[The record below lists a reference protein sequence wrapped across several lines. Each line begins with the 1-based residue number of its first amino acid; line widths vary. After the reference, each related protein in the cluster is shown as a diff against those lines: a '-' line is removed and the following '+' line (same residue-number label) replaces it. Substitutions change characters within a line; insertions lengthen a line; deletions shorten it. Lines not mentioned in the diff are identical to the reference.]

1 MVNFRDGVNHYLK
14 NQSSILSGRA
24 GDKYIDDINDKITEL
39 VKNINDYKGKKT
51 QVAQLKG
58 NVAEDWHA
66 GTLNINAALN
76 GEKGV
81 ANVPKSNDYAFADI
95 KVGDQK
101 YGLKYYKTASDS
113 AKAQSIS
120 YFEKYNEYKIKHPNV
135 SFDEYLKSKGIK
147 DRDILNDPI
156 YNGQM
161 RVIPSDQLSEAKEW
175 LRLKIEKEQLTRP
188 EQVKRYQDTYDKLT
202 SIIEDNKG
210 NKSIELTK
218 NDAEE
223 LARLGKE
230 GKFDAK
236 DFNLTT
242 EELVKLEH
250 LFKQSFKAGM
260 TAATISMSIKVA
272 PEVYNALLYLLKTGE
287 IKEEQFEKIG
297 YAALEGGS
305 EGFLRGFVSA
315 SIVASCESGMLG
327 STLKGVDPSIVGAV
341 VVLTINTMK
350 NATEVA
356 RGRMT
361 REELINELIKEMF
374 ITAGAMSLGTLT
386 QGLIQIPV
394 LGFMVGSFAG
404 SLVGTFVYD
413 AGYSKA
419 MSFFV
424 ENGFTM
430 FGLVDQDY
438 EIPENVLNEI
448 GIETFEYDKMNND
461 ISEKDIFEADK
472 FSFDTFDIDRFTPD
486 TFEIKYLR
494 RGVIGINKIG
504 YVS

>member
-14 NQSSILSGRA
+14 NQSSILSGRV

-39 VKNINDYKGKKT
+39 VKSINDYKGTKT
-51 QVAQLKG
+51 QVDQLKG
-58 NVAEDWHA
+58 NAAEDWHA
-66 GTLNINAALN
+66 GTLNINATLN
-76 GEKGV
+76 GEKS
-81 ANVPKSNDYAFADI
+81 AAYVPKSNEYASVDI
-95 KVGDQK
+95 KVGEQN
-101 YGLKYYKTASDS
+101 YGLKYYNTASDS
-113 AKAQSIS
+113 AKAQAIS
-120 YFEKYNEYKIKHPNV
+120 HFEMYKKAYPNNEI
-135 SFDEYLKSKGIK
+135 SFETFLK
-147 DRDILNDPI
+147 DRNIKEVDVMNDPI

-161 RVIPSDQLSEAKEW
+161 RVIPSDQLLEAKEW
-175 LRLKIEKEQLTRP
+175 LKLKIEKEQLTRP

-315 SIVASCESGMLG
+315 SIVASCESGMMG
-327 STLKGVDPSIVGAV
+327 SALKGVDPSIVGAV

-361 REELINELIKEMF
+361 REELVNELIKEMF

-394 LGFMVGSFAG
+394 LGFMIGSFAG

-413 AGYSKA
+413 TGYSKA

-438 EIPENVLNEI
+438 ELPKEVLHEI
-448 GIETFEYDKMNND
+448 GIETFEHEKMNNE
-461 ISEKDIFEADK
+461 ISEKNTFEADK
-472 FSFDTFDIDRFTPD
+472 FSFNTFDAERFNPD
-486 TFEIKYLR
+486 IFEIKYLR

-504 YVS
+504 YVA

>member
-1 MVNFRDGVNHYLK
+1 MVSFKDGVNHYLK
-14 NQSSILSGRA
+14 NQSSILSGRV

-39 VKNINDYKGKKT
+39 VKSINDYKGTKT
-51 QVAQLKG
+51 QIDQLKG
-58 NVAEDWHA
+58 NAAEDWHA
-66 GTLNINAALN
+66 GTLNINATLN
-76 GEKGV
+76 GEKGI
-81 ANVPKSNDYAFADI
+81 ANVPKSNDYASADI
-95 KVGDQK
+95 EVGDQK

-120 YFEKYNEYKIKHPNV
+120 HFEAYKNTYPNNEV
-135 SFDEYLKSKGIK
+135 SFETFLKERNIK
-147 DRDILNDPI
+147 EKDVMNDPI
-156 YNGQM
+156 YSGQM
-161 RVIPSDQLSEAKEW
+161 RVIPSDQLLEAKEW

-287 IKEEQFEKIG
+287 IKEDQFEKIG

-315 SIVASCESGMLG
+315 SIVASCESGMMG
-327 STLKGVDPSIVGAV
+327 SVLKGVDPSIVGAV

-356 RGRMT
+356 RGRKT
-361 REELINELIKEMF
+361 REELINDLIKEMF

-386 QGLIQIPV
+386 QELIQIPV
-394 LGFMVGSFAG
+394 LGFMIGSFAG

-448 GIETFEYDKMNND
+448 GIETFEYEKMNNN
-461 ISEKDIFEADK
+461 INEKNTFEADK
-472 FSFDTFDIDRFTPD
+472 FSFNMFDIEKFTPD
-486 TFEIKYLR
+486 SFEIKYLR

-504 YVS
+504 YIA